1 MLVFNPEWPKISRAL
16 KETLLSN
23 NTWLFTHL
31 KTEPSSTF
39 PHIIN
44 DVTYPTILSSG
55 HTPSVCDPQSK
66 MSASHSE
73 TNTSQTEEGERK
85 STPLL
90 ILSASASHSSPP
102 SHTRPQTS
110 TAFYLHAQT
119 QSIGK
124 CRDKWIFVNPL
135 KWRWC

>member
-23 NTWLFTHL
+23 NTRLFTHL

-66 MSASHSE
+66 DERFTLGDKHL
-73 TNTSQTEEGERK
+73 TNGGRREEIYTSPHPVCICV
-85 STPLL
+85 SL
-90 ILSASASHSSPP
+90 SPP

-110 TAFYLHAQT
+110 TAFYLRAQT

-124 CRDKWIFVNPL
+124 CRDK
-135 KWRWC
+135 